1 MQKQGGRVMEVKP
14 TVLIVDDDKDICYL
28 LATAIE
34 SDDIQILT
42 AYSSQAAMDLFDK
55 NRPDLV
61 LLDIQ
66 LPEMTGIE
74 VLEQMKKIDA
84 DSQIIMV
91 TAYAAID
98 TAIQAMKLGALD
110 YVCKPFKIPE
120 LRETVK
126 NALEFLKIKE
136 ETAVTLEQVER
147 AHIEK
152 VLGEVDGNR
161 RVAAERLDISL
172 RTLYYKI
179 KQYDIQAHP

>member
-1 MQKQGGRVMEVKP
+1 MEAKP

-28 LATAIE
+28 LATAIQ
-34 SDDIQILT
+34 SDDIEILS
-42 AYSSQAAMDLFDK
+42 AHSSKEAMILFDN

-66 LPEMTGIE
+66 LPEMTGIQ
-74 VLEQMKKIDA
+74 VLEQMKKIDNNC
-84 DSQIIMV
+84 QIIMV
-91 TAYAAID
+91 TAYATID

-110 YVCKPFKIPE
+110 YVCKPFKLPE
-120 LRETVK
+120 LRETVR
-126 NALEFLKIKE
+126 NAIEFLKMKE

-179 KQYDIQAHP
+179 KQYDIQANP